1 MTWRESLHWSLTDQM
16 LPLLPHKRSNSRQSL
31 SLWVKHGNW
40 INNFPEHPKQL
51 LLCLLPHLARMTL
64 TNISLDLFFL
74 LRILL
79 SSEENSI
86 SLSDTML
93 ENLYQLSQLF
103 THLYLWM
110 LPISL
115 VLSGY
120 WDEGVKDGMHERERK
135 SFPQTI
141 LFIKANKFA
150 CTKMLKFTSYQGNN
164 KWNKISFFIYQV
176 DNNDQYQRGYGKMGT
191 VGGNVN
197 MHSLLR
203 KQFDSISVL

>member
-1 MTWRESLHWSLTDQM
+1 MTSRESLHWSLTDQM

-93 ENLYQLSQLF
+93 ENLSVSAQSTFYTSLSLNAAYKPRLIWVLRWGGEGWHAWERKEVFSPDNSIYQSEQV
-103 THLYLWM
+103 HLY
-110 LPISL
+110 
-115 VLSGY
+115 
-120 WDEGVKDGMHERERK
+120 KDAQIH
-135 SFPQTI
+135 
-141 LFIKANKFA
+141 
-150 CTKMLKFTSYQGNN
+150 
-164 KWNKISFFIYQV
+164 
-176 DNNDQYQRGYGKMGT
+176 
-191 VGGNVN
+191 
-197 MHSLLR
+197 
-203 KQFDSISVL
+203 